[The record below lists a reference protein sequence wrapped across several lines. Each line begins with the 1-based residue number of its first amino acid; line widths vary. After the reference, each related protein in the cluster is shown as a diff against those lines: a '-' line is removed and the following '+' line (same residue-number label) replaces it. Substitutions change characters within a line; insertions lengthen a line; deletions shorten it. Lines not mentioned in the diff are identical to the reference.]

1 METNIRV
8 ARAHRRAH
16 AAYER
21 SKNHLKMVRSP
32 DDNVDLLTIRNSTAA
47 ALDAADRRDKAAGA
61 VGALLRPKSPTFM
74 LACKHIGAAP
84 EDLLER
90 EPEPEVH
97 SLPDDIVRLRLQHEE
112 QRRRQLVARVRSKYE
127 ELKLAEEQRA
137 MQARP
142 ASAPSSARPS
152 VFERQMT
159 RLQRTREAKMAQV
172 RARARVR
179 VRVRVRSRA
188 RVS

>member
-1 METNIRV
+1 
-8 ARAHRRAH
+8 
-16 AAYER
+16 
-21 SKNHLKMVRSP
+21 MVRSP
-32 DDNVDLLTIRNSTAA
+32 DDNVDLLTIKNSTAA
-47 ALDAADRRDKAAGA
+47 ALVAADRRDKAIDQTAA
-61 VGALLRPKSPTFM
+61 PEGALLRPKSPTFM
-74 LACKHIGAAP
+74 LACKHIGCAP

-90 EPEPEVH
+90 EPGPEVH

-112 QRRRQLVARVRSKYE
+112 RRRRQLVAIVRSKYE

-142 ASAPSSARPS
+142 ATAPSSARPS

-179 VRVRVRSRA
+179 VRVRVRSRV

>member
-1 METNIRV
+1 M
-8 ARAHRRAH
+8 
-16 AAYER
+16 
-21 SKNHLKMVRSP
+21 
-32 DDNVDLLTIRNSTAA
+32 
-47 ALDAADRRDKAAGA
+47 
-61 VGALLRPKSPTFM
+61 
-74 LACKHIGAAP
+74 
-84 EDLLER
+84 
-90 EPEPEVH
+90 
-97 SLPDDIVRLRLQHEE
+97 
-112 QRRRQLVARVRSKYE
+112 RSKYE
-127 ELKLAEEQRA
+127 ELKLTEEQRA

-142 ASAPSSARPS
+142 ATAPSGARPS